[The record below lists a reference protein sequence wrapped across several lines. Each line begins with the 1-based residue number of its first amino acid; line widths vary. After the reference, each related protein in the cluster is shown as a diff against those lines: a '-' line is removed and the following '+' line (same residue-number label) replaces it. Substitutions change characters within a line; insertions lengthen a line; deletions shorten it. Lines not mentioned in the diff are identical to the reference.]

1 MEFIDLKA
9 QQQQLIS
16 EDKTLRKHI
25 EERINA
31 VLNHG
36 RFILG
41 PEVAELEKKLAQYVG
56 VKHCIG
62 VSSGTDALLIAL
74 LAIGI
79 KRGDE
84 VITTP
89 FSFFATVETI
99 LLIGAKPV
107 FVDIEKDS
115 YNIDPKALKAAIN
128 KNTKAI
134 VPVSLY
140 GQPANFK
147 EINKIAKNYELPV
160 IEDGAQSFGSTHHGM
175 KSGSLS
181 TIGTTSFFPSKPL
194 GGYGDGGAC
203 FTNND
208 NLEKKIREISL
219 HGQVKRYTHNQ
230 IGINGRLDTIQAAII
245 LAKMELFDRE
255 VDLRQKIGQR
265 YTNIF
270 NKSGF
275 QSTPKICYGNTSV
288 YAQYTIQVENRD
300 KIIEELK
307 KVNIPTS
314 IHYPSLL
321 NEQKALKS
329 RDSFIKN
336 IFKKLTNTEIFLSK
350 SLNNAQSISKRVLSL
365 PMHPN
370 LEQSDQDKII
380 KALILAMDK
389 VN

>member
-9 QQQQLIS
+9 QQKQVISQDKNLRELIQ
-16 EDKTLRKHI
+16 D
-25 EERINA
+25 RINS

-36 RFILG
+36 RYILG
-41 PEVAELEKKLAQYVG
+41 PEVEELEKKLASYVG

-74 LAIGI
+74 MALGI
-79 KRGDE
+79 KKGDQ

-99 LLIGAKPV
+99 LLLGAKPV

-115 YNIDPKALKAAIN
+115 YNLDPKDLKSAIN

-134 VPVSLY
+134 VAVSLY

-147 EINKIAKNYELPV
+147 EINKIAKKYKVPV
-160 IEDGAQSFGSTHHGM
+160 IEDGAQSFGSTHHNI
-175 KSGSLS
+175 KSCGLS

-203 FTNND
+203 FTND
-208 NLEKKIREISL
+208 DDLEKKIREISL
-219 HGQVKRYTHNQ
+219 HGQVKRYTHHRV
-230 IGINGRLDTIQAAII
+230 GINGRLDTIQAAIL
-245 LAKMELFDRE
+245 LAKMELFDSE
-255 VDLRQKIGQR
+255 VRSRQKIGKR
-265 YTNIF
+265 YTDIF

-275 QSTPKICYGNTSV
+275 KSTPIICNGNTSV
-288 YAQYTIQVENRD
+288 YAQYTIQVENRNE
-300 KIIEELK
+300 IINKLK
-307 KVNIPTS
+307 SKKIPTS

-321 NEQKALKS
+321 SDQKALTQENS
-329 RDSFIKN
+329 PLKN
-336 IFKKLTNTEIFLSK
+336 IFRKITNNEIFLSK
-350 SLNNAQSISKRVLSL
+350 SLNNAQIISRKVLSL

-370 LEQSDQDKII
+370 LEQRDQDSII
-380 KALILAMDK
+380 SAVLDAIGS
-389 VN
+389 NN